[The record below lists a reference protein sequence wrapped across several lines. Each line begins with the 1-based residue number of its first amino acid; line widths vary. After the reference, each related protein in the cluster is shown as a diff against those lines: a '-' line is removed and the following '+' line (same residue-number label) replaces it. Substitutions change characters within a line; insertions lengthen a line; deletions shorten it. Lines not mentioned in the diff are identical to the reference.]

1 MGGCGRRSDRIG
13 GWSRAQPA
21 AVRVSLHGS
30 PASVITHCCGL
41 GLGVGVLGGF
51 RAGVDGL
58 CRLCCVVAVGGPFA
72 DGLPSVF
79 QPSQLLLVRWGDTWG
94 CCGWRAT
101 VWASSGRAKLQQAC
115 GFTAL

>member
-13 GWSRAQPA
+13 GWSRARPA

-41 GLGVGVLGGF
+41 GLGVGVLGWF

-58 CRLCCVVAVGGPFA
+58 CRLCCDDVSSIDMYNNDVGQKSAQKIMKQTGDLKAATLYFA
-72 DGLPSVF
+72 S
-79 QPSQLLLVRWGDTWG
+79 
-94 CCGWRAT
+94 
-101 VWASSGRAKLQQAC
+101 
-115 GFTAL
+115 